1 MYYVYVSLY
10 VYVCVYMRT
19 RRYAYM
25 RRGIIPVDRAK
36 VPAHAHLTIS
46 CVIAKSYRRSRKVYF
61 DDDSDIDLLSNTPRE
76 RGFPYRSRV
85 SKMEAGKVR
94 KRRGFKFRSREKLST
109 HFISLRA
116 YYFGNDA
123 LIIKDDIRRLD

>member
-19 RRYAYM
+19 RRYTYM

-46 CVIAKSYRRSRKVYF
+46 CVIAKSYRRSRKVCISTMILTSTCCQTRHVRGAF
-61 DDDSDIDLLSNTPRE
+61 LIGAEFPRWKREKYE
-76 RGFPYRSRV
+76 RGEDSSSDR
-85 SKMEAGKVR
+85 GKS
-94 KRRGFKFRSREKLST
+94 FLLILFLSE
-109 HFISLRA
+109 
-116 YYFGNDA
+116 
-123 LIIKDDIRRLD
+123 LITLVTMP